1 MEGLELFKDPRALF
15 AVLKETYK
23 EWSEDKAARLAA
35 ALAYYTAFSIAPLLL
50 ISISVA
56 GLVFGREAAQG
67 QVFAQLQGL
76 LGPEAAGTIQSSIAK
91 SQNTGASTISA
102 IIGLAMLVWSA
113 SNSSRSSRMR

>member
-1 MEGLELFKDPRALF
+1 MQGLALFKNPRALF
-15 AVLKETYK
+15 DILKETYN
-23 EWSEDKAARLAA
+23 EWSEDKATRLAA

-76 LGPEAAGTIQSSIAK
+76 LGPEAAATIER
-91 SQNTGASTISA
+91 ASRSLRTPAPARFRRS
-102 IIGLAMLVWSA
+102 SA
-113 SNSSRSSRMR
+113 SPC